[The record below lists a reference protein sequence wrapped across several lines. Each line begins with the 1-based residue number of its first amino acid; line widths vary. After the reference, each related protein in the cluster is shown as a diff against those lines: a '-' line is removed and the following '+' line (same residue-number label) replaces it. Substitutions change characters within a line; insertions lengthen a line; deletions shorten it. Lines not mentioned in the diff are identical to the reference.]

1 MFAPDGKAVFCQPAC
16 QAAYE
21 RLYNIESY
29 LRHML
34 RWELVGKFAE
44 NWTQPIESRLKE
56 AEERR
61 QHEGNFKVIDADERN
76 LMSYL
81 MLTDIRDTM
90 TEEAV
95 WPLFKGD
102 WPPLEHVKT
111 TFQLLIALRNKNAHY
126 RAVTPRDLRTLDRI
140 EENLIDFTARYGR
153 DRRAI
158 RSVEPD
164 KLPATFK
171 DPIGKWAQS
180 ITADEGVWDSLQLG
194 RVGPYL
200 VVMARAREGSLPS
213 DTIDLLLAKAKTDCF
228 FAGFDAASGRLDL
241 YLPMDIGPKQAE
253 RLIAAAQGL
262 QTEHVEIDAELADET
277 PRPDFVFPVEVLL
290 PVGFRP

>member
-44 NWTQPIESRLKE
+44 NWTQPIADRLKE

-61 QHEGNFKVIDADERN
+61 QHEGNFRVIDADERN

-90 TEEAV
+90 MEDAV
-95 WPLFKGD
+95 WPLFKDD
-102 WPPLEHVKT
+102 WPPLEHFKT

-126 RAVTPRDLRTLDRI
+126 RAVTARDLRTLDRI
-140 EENLIDFTARYGR
+140 EDNLIDFTARYGR
-153 DRRAI
+153 DRRTI

-164 KLPATFK
+164 KLPAPFK
-171 DPIGKWAQS
+171 DPVVGWAQS
-180 ITADEGVWDSLQLG
+180 ITADEGVWDSLNLG

-200 VVMARAREGSLPS
+200 VVMARAREGSLPNDS
-213 DTIDLLLAKAKTDCF
+213 IDLLLKARADCF
-228 FAGFDAASGRLDL
+228 FAGFEAASGRLDI
-241 YLPMDIGPKQAE
+241 YLPMTIGAKQAE

-262 QTEHVEIDAELADET
+262 KTQAVEIDAGLDDET
-277 PRPDFVFPVEVLL
+277 PRLDYVFPVEVQL

>member
-1 MFAPDGKAVFCQPAC
+1 MFAPDGRAVFCQPDC

-44 NWTQPIESRLKE
+44 NWTQPIDERLKE

-61 QHEGNFKVIDADERN
+61 KHEGNFRVIDADERN

-90 TEEAV
+90 MEDAV
-95 WPLFKGD
+95 WPLFKDD
-102 WPPLEHVKT
+102 WPPLEHFKN

-126 RAVTPRDLRTLDRI
+126 RAVTARDLRTLDRI
-140 EENLIDFTARYGR
+140 EDNLIDFTARYGR
-153 DRRAI
+153 DRRTI
-158 RSVEPD
+158 RNVEPD
-164 KLPATFK
+164 KLPAPFK
-171 DPIGKWAQS
+171 DPVANWTQS
-180 ITADEGVWDSLQLG
+180 ITPDAGVWDSLKFG

-200 VVMARAREGSLPS
+200 VVTARAREGSLPS
-213 DTIDLLLAKAKTDCF
+213 DSIDLLLKAKTDCF
-228 FAGFDAASGRLDL
+228 FAGFEATSGRLDL
-241 YLPMDIGPKQAE
+241 YLPITIGPKQAE
-253 RLIAAAQGL
+253 RIIAAARSL
-262 QTEHVEIDAELADET
+262 QTEDVEIAEGLADEA
-277 PRPDFVFPVEVLL
+277 PRLDYVFPIEVQL

>member
-1 MFAPDGKAVFCQPAC
+1 MFGPDGTAVFCQPDC
-16 QAAYE
+16 QNAYQ

-44 NWTQPIESRLKE
+44 NWTQPIKERLKE
-56 AEERR
+56 ADERR
-61 QHEGNFKVIDADERN
+61 QHEGNFKVIDADDRN

-95 WPLFKGD
+95 WPLFKDD
-102 WPPLEHVKT
+102 WPPLEHFKA

-126 RAVTPRDLRTLDRI
+126 RPVTPRDLRTLDRI
-140 EENLIDFTARYGR
+140 EDNLMDFTARYGR
-153 DRRAI
+153 DRRKI

-164 KLPATFK
+164 KLPEPFK
-171 DPIGKWAQS
+171 VPVVTWAQS
-180 ITADEGVWDSLQLG
+180 ITPDEGVWDSLKLG

-200 VVMARAREGSLPS
+200 VLMARAREGALPPDS
-213 DTIDLLLAKAKTDCF
+213 IDLLLKAKTDCF
-228 FAGFDAASGRLDL
+228 FAGFEATSGRLDL
-241 YLPMDIGPKQAE
+241 YLPMSVGPRQAE
-253 RLIAAAQGL
+253 RIIAAAQALETQG
-262 QTEHVEIDAELADET
+262 VEVEEGFADEV
-277 PRPDFVFPVEVLL
+277 PRLDYVFPIEVQL

>member
-44 NWTQPIESRLKE
+44 NWTQPIETRLKE

-90 TEEAV
+90 IEDAV
-95 WPLFKGD
+95 WPLFKDD

-153 DRRAI
+153 DRRTI
-158 RSVEPD
+158 RSVEAN
-164 KLPATFK
+164 KVPAPFK
-171 DPIGKWAQS
+171 DPVANWAQS
-180 ITADEGVWDSLQLG
+180 ITTDGGVWDSLNLG

-200 VVMARAREGSLPS
+200 VVMARARKGSLPS
-213 DTIDLLLAKAKTDCF
+213 DTIDRLLKVKADCF
-228 FAGFDAASGRLDL
+228 FAGFEAASGRLDM
-241 YLPMDIGPKQAE
+241 YLPMTIGPKQAE

-277 PRPDFVFPVEVLL
+277 PRLDFVFPVEVRL